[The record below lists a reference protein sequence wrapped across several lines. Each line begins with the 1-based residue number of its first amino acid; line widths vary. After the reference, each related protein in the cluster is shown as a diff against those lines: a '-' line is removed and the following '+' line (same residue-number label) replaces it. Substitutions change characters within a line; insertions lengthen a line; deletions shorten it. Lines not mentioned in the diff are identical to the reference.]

1 MAEVQYVRAL
11 CHHHCLSDNIMMQ
24 TINKA
29 VKVSV
34 VMQKKFS
41 PVISDARLF
50 LRGAGQLSPSLIL
63 YRQCL
68 VQTMS
73 A

>member
-1 MAEVQYVRAL
+1 
-11 CHHHCLSDNIMMQ
+11 MMQ

-68 VQTMS
+68 LEHFLV
-73 A
+73 AR